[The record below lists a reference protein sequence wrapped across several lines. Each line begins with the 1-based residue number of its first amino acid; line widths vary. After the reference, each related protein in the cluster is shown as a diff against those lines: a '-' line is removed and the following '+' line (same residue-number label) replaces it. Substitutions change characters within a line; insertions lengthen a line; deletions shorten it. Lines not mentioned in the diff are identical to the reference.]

1 MKILL
6 MEDELHLRQN
16 IKKFLNIKGYFVD
29 DFVDG
34 ERLLREANLHD
45 YDCIILDINTP
56 KINGFEVLKYI
67 RENNISTQ
75 TIFISVLT
83 DVQKVLKAFELGAA
97 DYLRKPFDFAELE
110 ARMLQTIPK
119 NVINSCVYL
128 DDNFKYNLQ
137 NRTLLK
143 NEVPSELSPTQ
154 KRLLYILIKN
164 QNTLV
169 TFDTL
174 REYVWDDKDISHS
187 TILSTMRDL
196 KKTLPNSF
204 IQNIRGEG
212 YIGVVPVE
220 YA

>member
-1 MKILL
+1 

-110 ARMLQTIPK
+110 VRMLQTIPK
-119 NVINSCVYL
+119 NFINSYVYL
-128 DDNFKYNLQ
+128 DDNYKYDFK
-137 NRTLLK
+137 
-143 NEVPSELSPTQ
+143 
-154 KRLLYILIKN
+154 I
-164 QNTLV
+164 
-169 TFDTL
+169 
-174 REYVWDDKDISHS
+174 H
-187 TILSTMRDL
+187 
-196 KKTLPNSF
+196 
-204 IQNIRGEG
+204 
-212 YIGVVPVE
+212 
-220 YA
+220 

>member
-1 MKILL
+1 

-34 ERLLREANLHD
+34 EQLLREANLHD

-110 ARMLQTIPK
+110 VRMLQTIPK
-119 NVINSCVYL
+119 NFINNYVYL
-128 DDNFKYNLQ
+128 DDNYKYDLK
-137 NRTLLK
+137 NRTLFR
-143 NEVPSELSPTQ
+143 NETPSKLTTTQ

-174 REYVWDDKDISHS
+174 REYVWDDKEISHS

-220 YA
+220 YT